1 MTEAVADAAETLI
14 QETELSQRGECQPV
28 GLCPCGSLERLK
40 PSGKRR
46 RAGGESRLS
55 QRERLMQPVSWD
67 RAFWVGKDV
76 SVDLW
81 ARRGTI
87 WAERTPPK
95 VVPHRSNSGR
105 GGAQNQETHFAAG
118 QRRLLTGLCFFD
130 RSAPDRN
137 TVATG

>member
-1 MTEAVADAAETLI
+1 MSAGWAVPLWFVGAAQAQWQAETG
-14 QETELSQRGECQPV
+14 RGREPAFA
-28 GLCPCGSLERLK
+28 E
-40 PSGKRR
+40 
-46 RAGGESRLS
+46 
-55 QRERLMQPVSWD
+55 RERLMQPVSWD
-67 RAFWVGKDV
+67 RALWVGKDV